1 MLPKKKQQKYL
12 TRRLKLMPDRWLMID
27 LRLFE
32 PEGKKFHYQL

>member
-1 MLPKKKQQKYL
+1 
-12 TRRLKLMPDRWLMID
+12 MID